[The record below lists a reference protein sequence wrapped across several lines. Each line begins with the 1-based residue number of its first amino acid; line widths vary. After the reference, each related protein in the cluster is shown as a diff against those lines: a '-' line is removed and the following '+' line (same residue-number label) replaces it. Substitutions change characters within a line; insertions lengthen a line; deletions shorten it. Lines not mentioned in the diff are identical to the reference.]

1 MGKINDF
8 LNSFFGLET
17 YAQRQERLYQEYKKK
32 HPSQQSV
39 KADPVILSDVENSF
53 EHKVEP
59 AKLPIERN
67 FSCADK
73 EIYFDLSGDFLPFN
87 SHCEL
92 DPSYQY
98 EPDNPNDG
106 TRFKEGLPI
115 IWFGST
121 NEVYDAVETYLKNG
135 SAGRDFIELQNEFF
149 LFTATVNYY
158 GDNLRIFAF
167 RDQTA
172 FGLHFALGLQYPK
185 EIEGT
190 PLETKLFDIF
200 NEAAE
205 TYDEVD

>member
-1 MGKINDF
+1 MSRITEF
-8 LNSFFGLET
+8 LSRFFGYES
-17 YAQRQERLYQEYKKK
+17 YAQRQERLYQKYKKK
-32 HPSQQSV
+32 HPSMQLTKSE
-39 KADPVILSDVENSF
+39 PEIHSDVETACDY
-53 EHKVEP
+53 KVEP

-87 SHCEL
+87 SHSEL

-106 TRFKEGLPI
+106 TRLKEGLPI

-121 NEVYDAVETYLKNG
+121 NEVYDAVEQYLKDG
-135 SAGRDFIELQNEFF
+135 TVGRDCSNVQTEYF
-149 LFTATVNYY
+149 LFAATVDYY

-167 RDQTA
+167 REHTA

-190 PLETKLFDIF
+190 PLETKLLEIF

-205 TYDEVD
+205 TYDEVE